1 MKLLIVEDEAE
12 MLSALKRGFIKK
24 GYAVDTACD
33 GMSASILAETNEYDV
48 IVLDLNLPKKDG
60 LEVLEEIHRRNE
72 SQKVII
78 LSARSSVSDKV
89 LGLDTGASDYLSK
102 PFDFLELEA
111 RIRSLARREYIQK
124 DTTIPVQG
132 ITINTINKKINV
144 NDTIINLPPK
154 EYGRL

>member
-1 MKLLIVEDEAE
+1 MKILIVEDEAE

-72 SQKVII
+72 NQKVII

-102 PFDFLELEA
+102 PFDFL
-111 RIRSLARREYIQK
+111 
-124 DTTIPVQG
+124 
-132 ITINTINKKINV
+132 
-144 NDTIINLPPK
+144 
-154 EYGRL
+154 